1 MKISREV
8 YCFTVKYI
16 RMKSSDGDGDDGDD
30 DDMPSD
36 GGDEPGGPADEPKDY
51 GYKKRNKE
59 PPVPKGTRP
68 R

>member
-1 MKISREV
+1 
-8 YCFTVKYI
+8 
-16 RMKSSDGDGDDGDD
+16 MKSSDGDGDDGDD